1 MKRLKTY
8 FDLIRFAERLQRG
21 AFALIL
27 FYALLEATLP
37 FVTLYFSA
45 NILNSL
51 LAGEE
56 FMTVFLHSVLPLAL
70 SSFFILVMRTWYSNY
85 WYQKKIRELGSV
97 TSVAI
102 MKKCITMDYEQKEKQ
117 EYDKLLQTARE
128 GITGSGGFPTYYQN
142 FADVLT
148 SVFSLIYA
156 GVLIAPLFAQK
167 GGGEGVYAFLDSPL
181 SACLLFLIEFGII
194 AAQILISRHRGK
206 LEYRLYLGNVK
217 LNRES
222 NYLLG
227 MALDYTNGKDIR
239 LYSLAKE
246 IKRQF
251 DALSEDCRDL
261 YLPGIRKCSKW
272 ESVSYALL
280 QVGVFLAYAFV
291 GAKAIFGLLSV
302 GSILSVVGAITSL
315 NQAIVK
321 CGQAFVSMGIQSNY
335 LMPVVTFVNLPS
347 EKYNGTL
354 PVEKRD
360 DNRYEIEFRDVSFS
374 YPDRKELVLDR
385 VSFRFRLGEKLSIV
399 GRNGAGKTTFIKLLC
414 RLYDPTEGSILL
426 NGIDIKK
433 YDYEE
438 YLSLFSVVFQ
448 DFKLF
453 PDTIARN
460 VAVSAS
466 PDRERVKD
474 CLERAGFSERLAS
487 LEKGMDSE
495 LYNKDEK
502 GVEISG
508 GEAQKIAIARAL
520 YKDAPFVILDEPTAA
535 LDPLSE
541 YEIYS
546 KFDSLVKGKTSVYI
560 SHRMSSCKFCD
571 KVLVFDGG
579 RIVECG
585 EHAELLKKSGFY
597 RSLWEAQAKY
607 YT

>member
-1 MKRLKTY
+1 MKRLKKY

-21 AFALIL
+21 AFVLVL
-27 FYALLEATLP
+27 FYALFEATLP

-56 FMTVFLHSVLPLAL
+56 FMAIFLHSVLPLAL
-70 SSFFILVMRTWYSNY
+70 LSFFILVMRTWYSNY
-85 WYQKKIRELGSV
+85 WYQKKIRELESAM
-97 TSVAI
+97 SVAI

-128 GITGSGGFPTYYQN
+128 GINGSGGFASYYQG

-148 SVFSLIYA
+148 SFFSLIYA

-167 GGGEGVYAFLDSPL
+167 GGGEGLYAFLDSPL
-181 SACLLFLIEFGII
+181 SACILFLIEFGII

-206 LEYRLYLGNVK
+206 LEYRLYLDNVR

-222 NYLLG
+222 GYLLN

-246 IKRQF
+246 ITRQF
-251 DALSEDCRDL
+251 DALSEDCRNL
-261 YLPGIRKCSKW
+261 YLPGLRRSAKW
-272 ESVSYALL
+272 ESMSYVFL

-315 NQAIVK
+315 NQAIIK
-321 CGQAFVSMGIQSNY
+321 CGQAFVDMGIQSNY

-354 PVEKRD
+354 PIEKRD
-360 DNRYEIEFRDVSFS
+360 DKRYEIEFRDVSFS

-433 YDYEE
+433 YDYAE

-460 VAVSAS
+460 VAVSTS
-466 PDRERVKD
+466 PDRERVRD
-474 CLERAGFSERLAS
+474 CLERAGFSERLES

-495 LYNKDEK
+495 IYNKDEK

-585 EHAELLKKSGFY
+585 EHTELLKKSGFY
-597 RSLWEAQAKY
+597 RTLWEAQAKY
-607 YT
+607 YK